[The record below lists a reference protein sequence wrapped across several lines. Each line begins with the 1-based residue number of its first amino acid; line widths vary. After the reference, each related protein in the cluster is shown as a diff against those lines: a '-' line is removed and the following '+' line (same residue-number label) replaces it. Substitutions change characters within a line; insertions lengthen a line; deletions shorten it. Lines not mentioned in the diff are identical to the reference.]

1 MFKTQFMNEL
11 KTNLLLFILNWI
23 NFIIMILIDRVLCMV
38 VGMLKK
44 KL

>member
-11 KTNLLLFILNWI
+11 KTNLLLFILSWI